1 MNQVDWEFIG
11 EMLDVLKMAIEHQ
24 NEKIKALE
32 QQIQELRKV
41 GNE

>member
-11 EMLDVLKMAIEHQ
+11 EMLDVLKMAIDQQ
-24 NEKIKALE
+24 NEKIKVLE